1 MKPIIEVRDL
11 SFKYSEAGP
20 IILDSINMEIV
31 KGSITAIAGLS
42 GCGKSTLAF
51 CLCGAIPKSLPGKT
65 EGNIL
70 LDGKN
75 IRELSLPSLAQK
87 IGIVFQEVD
96 NQLFLPT
103 VEAEIA
109 FAPENLCLSYEE
121 IEKIIAKVLT
131 TLGIEHLRYK
141 NPSKLSGGE
150 KHLVAIASILS
161 LNPEVIILDEVFSEL
176 DGENKKLMMDS
187 IKRLKAAGKTI
198 IIVEHS
204 IKNLIAADFIL
215 LMKCGRI
222 EDRIEAGEDREFLYN
237 RLSDFFLQQ
246 S

>member
-1 MKPIIEVRDL
+1 MKPIIEVCDL

-20 IILDSINMEIV
+20 IILDSINMKIT
-31 KGSITAIAGLS
+31 KGSITAISGLS

-51 CLCGAIPKSLPGKT
+51 CLCGAIPKSLPGKM

-70 LDGKN
+70 LNGKN
-75 IRELSLPSLAQK
+75 IGELDLPSLAQK

-121 IEKIIAKVLT
+121 IGKIIERVLA
-131 TLGIEHLRYK
+131 TLGIEELRYK

-161 LNPEVIILDEVFSEL
+161 LNPKVIILDEVFSEL
-176 DGENKKLMMDS
+176 DEENKRLMTDT
-187 IKRLKAAGKTI
+187 IQKLKAAGKTVI
-198 IIVEHS
+198 MIEHS
-204 IKNLIAADFIL
+204 IKNLAAADVIL
-215 LMKCGRI
+215 LMKAGRI
-222 EDRIEAGEDREFLYN
+222 EERIEAGEDRELLYS